1 MFDKIN
7 LFLETLI
14 PKKEQRINLLNI
26 LSYFLSGRRQHSKIY
41 IMNNNKL
48 LVELLKLSFGDYYC
62 YLPFDCKCIDYDE
75 FKNVVKGKRL
85 ALIEQKDEE
94 KQMSIGY
101 MHEISHADF
110 IYKEYKKYPD
120 KVRLQFTAILLCKDC
135 EKYIDKFSQCDRAMQ
150 IIKLD
155 FADDKLELL
164 KKNNLEELSSEFMNL
179 LKIYN
184 YNQLKNN
191 N

>member
-1 MFDKIN
+1 M
-7 LFLETLI
+7 
-14 PKKEQRINLLNI
+14 
-26 LSYFLSGRRQHSKIY
+26 
-41 IMNNNKL
+41 
-48 LVELLKLSFGDYYC
+48 KLSFGDYYC
-62 YLPFDCKCIDYDE
+62 YLPFDGKCIDYDE

-85 ALIEQKDEE
+85 VLIEQKEKDEE
-94 KQMSIGY
+94 KQMNIGY
-101 MHEISHADF
+101 IHEIAHADF
-110 IYKEYKKYPD
+110 IYKDYKKSPD

-135 EKYIDKFSQCDRAMQ
+135 EKYIDKFSHCDRGVMRMMQ

-155 FADDKLELL
+155 FANDNLEEL

-179 LKIYN
+179 LKNYN